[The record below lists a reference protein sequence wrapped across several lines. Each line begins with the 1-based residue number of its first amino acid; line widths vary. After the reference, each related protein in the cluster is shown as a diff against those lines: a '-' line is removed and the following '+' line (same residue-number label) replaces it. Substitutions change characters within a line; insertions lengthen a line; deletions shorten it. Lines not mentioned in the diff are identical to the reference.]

1 VWDDKGKELI
11 LTFNPNHTIPHLTDN
26 WYSLLTNYQIE
37 QPKEITFAYY
47 GSSTFHIHVGRLLGT
62 TNDYPSFH
70 SHYIRTTNAK
80 SLLLATQ
87 HLDVVKAVILIRD
100 TPRVTTKIGSGW
112 REFCRI
118 GRFQPGDTIRF
129 KFEDLLRSNIVH
141 VRKM

>member
-26 WYSLLTNYQIE
+26 WYSLLTDYQIE

-70 SHYIRTTNAK
+70 SYSTQPVYTT
-80 SLLLATQ
+80 
-87 HLDVVKAVILIRD
+87 HFDVVLSQYTANSSQLV
-100 TPRVTTKIGSGW
+100 
-112 REFCRI
+112 
-118 GRFQPGDTIRF
+118 
-129 KFEDLLRSNIVH
+129 
-141 VRKM
+141 